1 MENTLTEEGKFSPA
15 IAHAFDQFQFIHCS
29 FDDSVVLWKRESC
42 RHGSFVTFHA
52 SDKAL
57 QLANLAG
64 FHTAE
69 PIIELFSS
77 ASAQHVSK
85 LRDQLI
91 RLVDFR
97 LQRPQ
102 LTDRLLSFT
111 PPSSRPT
118 TQKNHRP

>member
-1 MENTLTEEGKFSPA
+1 MRL
-15 IAHAFDQFQFIHCS
+15 IS
-29 FDDSVVLWKRESC
+29 FNLFTFPISDSIVLWKRESC
-42 RHGSFVTFHA
+42 RHGCFVAFHA

-97 LQRPQ
+97 LQRPK
-102 LTDRLLSFT
+102 LSERLLFFSRAFF
-111 PPSSRPT
+111 RPT
-118 TQKNHRP
+118 KEKEHRLSCKDRRLWKLISHLL